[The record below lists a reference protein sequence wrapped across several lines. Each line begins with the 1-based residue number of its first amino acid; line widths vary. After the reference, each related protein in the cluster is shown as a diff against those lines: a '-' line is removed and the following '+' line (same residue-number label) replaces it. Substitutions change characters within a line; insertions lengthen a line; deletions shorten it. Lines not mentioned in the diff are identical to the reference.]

1 MTPAWQVALILVHL
15 GQGVVDEMRHY
26 AVSAINCTERSWRS
40 MTLAI
45 QNAARWQIAKVHTD
59 RQAEFASVAKR
70 LVAAK
75 DRYVEVARRTNVPW
89 YVIAVIHEREA
100 AQRWDRS
107 IAQGDPWNKKS
118 VHVPAGRGPFKSW
131 EDAAVDALTNCGP
144 RAAHCKDWSA
154 GGALSLLES
163 YNGLGYAH
171 KGIPSPY
178 IWSGTD
184 QYVSGKYVRDGMFDP
199 KAVDKQL
206 GCAGLLLAMVA
217 LDPSISL
224 PGNPV
229 AVLAPQVVPPP
240 AAKPAAPSGGF
251 FTALVGALSQAF
263 SKKA

>member
-1 MTPAWQVALILVHL
+1 
-15 GQGVVDEMRHY
+15 
-26 AVSAINCTERSWRS
+26 

-45 QNAARWQIAKVHTD
+45 QNAARWQNAKVHTN
-59 RQAEFASVAKR
+59 RQAEFDSVAKR

-75 DRYVEVARRTNVPW
+75 ARYDEVALRTNVPW

-107 IAQGDPWNKKS
+107 IAQGDRWDRKS

-171 KGIPSPY
+171 KGVPSPY
-178 IWSGTD
+178 IWAGTN
-184 QYVSGKYVRDGMFDP
+184 QYVSGKYVRDGVFDP
-199 KAVDKQL
+199 HVVDVQL
-206 GCAGLLLAMVA
+206 GCAGILKAM
-217 LDPSISL
+217 
-224 PGNPV
+224 
-229 AVLAPQVVPPP
+229 
-240 AAKPAAPSGGF
+240 K
-251 FTALVGALSQAF
+251 ALVPEIM
-263 SKKA
+263 